1 MTTVSDRATTRIPNL
16 PMGRIVDEKGFPT
29 DDELTFRQVLLTNL
43 QRLMGNEGLVI
54 PSLEYADIVRIV
66 NNTETVGTITRY
78 TCAFGTLFYSTG
90 LPDPGPPPT
99 NPNGNK
105 IWVTIEDPA
114 NPGVPLLK
122 EVNLI

>member
-1 MTTVSDRATTRIPNL
+1 MTTVSDRSETRIPNL
-16 PMGRIVDEKGFPT
+16 HMGEMVDNDGYPT
-29 DDELTFRQVLLTNL
+29 DDELTFRQVLISNL

-54 PSLEYADIVRIV
+54 PSLSYDDIVKVV
-66 NNTETVGTITRY
+66 NNTQTIGNITRY
-78 TCAFGTLFYSTG
+78 TCAFGTLFYSKG
-90 LPDPGPPPT
+90 LPDPGPPPI

-122 EVNLI
+122 EVQLI

>member
-1 MTTVSDRATTRIPNL
+1 MTTVSDRATIRIPNL
-16 PMGRIVDEKGFPT
+16 PMGRIVNEKGFPT

-90 LPDPGPPPT
+90 LPPPIGT
-99 NPNGNK
+99 QPNGGK
-105 IWVTIEDPA
+105 VWATVEDPA